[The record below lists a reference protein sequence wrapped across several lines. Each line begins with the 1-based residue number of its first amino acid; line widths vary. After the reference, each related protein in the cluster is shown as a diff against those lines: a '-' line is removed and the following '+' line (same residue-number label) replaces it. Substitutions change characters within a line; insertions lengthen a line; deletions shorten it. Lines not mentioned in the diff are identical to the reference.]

1 MIRTN
6 RIFLAA
12 NLKDFDMM
20 NPAEFLIS
28 KCCRKSQGKMRK
40 EWSIEAAN
48 MEKFS
53 WSIGELVNY
62 KTTITIADFAGTEP
76 GTQPKMRN
84 CKSRSRGTNKS
95 TESNINEQP
104 ISRQNELFFNLR
116 VGKWDLP
123 KWDLHQK

>member
-62 KTTITIADFAGTEP
+62 KTP
-76 GTQPKMRN
+76 SLLR
-84 CKSRSRGTNKS
+84 
-95 TESNINEQP
+95 
-104 ISRQNELFFNLR
+104 ISPAQNLGLS
-116 VGKWDLP
+116 
-123 KWDLHQK
+123 QK